1 MAVRYFHEQLDEM
14 KIDLLRMAT
23 AVDRMIAD
31 GVKAYLLRDADLAE
45 TVGRADRAVDDLER
59 KLDEK
64 CLRLLALDQPVA
76 TDLRYIVATMRMVV
90 DLERVGD
97 EMCNVA
103 DETINLSKLPFTEPH
118 PVMRALAD
126 TAQDMFRKSVESFRT
141 ANLVMARSVRELED
155 EANKLHSQAVQSCFA
170 DLDANRP
177 LARMAMHR
185 IFVAKALERV
195 CDLATNIAESTV
207 FVLQGVSIKHD
218 WGALDGMS
226 KDQLKKK

>member
-23 AVDRMIAD
+23 AVDRMLAD
-31 GVKAYLLRDADLAE
+31 GVKAYILRDAELAQS
-45 TVGRADRAVDDLER
+45 VRRADHAVGDMER
-59 KLDEK
+59 KLDDK

-76 TDLRYIVATMRMVV
+76 TDLRYIVATMRMVL

-103 DETINLSKLPFTEPH
+103 DETISLSKLPFIEPH
-118 PVMRALAD
+118 PVMRALAEL
-126 TAQDMFRKSVESFRT
+126 AQNMFRKSVESFRT
-141 ANLVMARSVRELED
+141 ANLVMARTVRELED
-155 EANKLHSQAVQSCFA
+155 EANSLHSQAVHSCFA
-170 DLDANRP
+170 DLESNRS
-177 LARMAMHR
+177 LARIAMHR

-218 WGALDGMS
+218 WGAFDEIATG
-226 KDQLKKK
+226 KK